1 MQIVQSYN
9 TAISRKRASVPL
21 RYLEE
26 RGYLKGA
33 ILDYG
38 CGKSADFDHLKK
50 AGYIAEAYDPYWRPT
65 DLTGMGF
72 DTVLCTYV
80 LNVVNTEAED
90 EIIRSIKSLLKEG
103 GQAFLT
109 VRRDIKKEG
118 KTTRGF
124 QRNVFLDLNVVKE
137 NSSYC
142 IYSFSRKKG

>member
-1 MQIVQSYN
+1 MKTVQSYN
-9 TAISRKRASVPL
+9 TAISRKTPSVPL
-21 RYLEE
+21 RYLQD
-26 RGYLKGA
+26 KGHLTGT

-38 CGKSADFDHLKK
+38 CGKSADFRYLKK

-65 DLTGMGF
+65 DLTGLAF

-80 LNVVNTEAED
+80 LNVVNAEVED
-90 EIIRSIKSLLKEG
+90 EILRSIESLLRKG
-103 GQAFLT
+103 GRAFIT

-124 QRNVFLDLNVVKE
+124 QRNVSLGLNVVKE

-142 IYSFSRKKG
+142 IYSFSN